1 MKKIL
6 LSALLAAS
14 CLSVSTVALAQTDA
28 ERLENLETRL
38 MGLERRA
45 TSGASAD
52 GASMLADH
60 EARLQAIE
68 SETSRVY
75 GKAEEVSNA
84 IEVLAKKVEMIA
96 KDLELRL
103 QDIEKAVSEGA
114 TAKPATPAA
123 TPAAKGAAKKR
134 SEAAPAAPQVASTPI
149 PAEISADDMYQKSYD
164 LMKAGSY
171 ADAEAWFK
179 EFLVRN
185 PQHARSENAY
195 YWLGEV
201 YLAQGR
207 AEEALVAFRD
217 GIRAFPSGNK
227 TADSLLKMGVAFEQ
241 IGKADLAKTTW
252 EKLVREF
259 PNSASANS
267 AKQRLGAKN

>member
-14 CLSVSTVALAQTDA
+14 CLSVSTVSFAQTDA
-28 ERLENLETRL
+28 DRLENLETRL

-52 GASMLADH
+52 GATMLADH
-60 EARLQAIE
+60 EARLQALE
-68 SETSRVY
+68 TETSRVY

-103 QDIEKAVSEGA
+103 QDMEKAISEGA
-114 TAKPATPAA
+114 TAKPAAPTA
-123 TPAAKGAAKKR
+123 AAKGGAKKR
-134 SEAAPAAPQVASTPI
+134 NDSAPAAPQVASTPI

-164 LMKAGSY
+164 MMKAGSY

-179 EFLVRN
+179 EFIARN

-201 YLAQGR
+201 YLVQNR

-241 IGKADLAKTTW
+241 IGKPDLAKTTW

-267 AKQRLGAKN
+267 AKQRLSSKN

>member
-6 LSALLAAS
+6 ISALLAAS
-14 CLSVSTVALAQTDA
+14 CLSASTIAFAQSDT
-28 ERLENLETRL
+28 ERLETLETRL
-38 MGLERRA
+38 MALERRA
-45 TSGASAD
+45 TSGTTAD
-52 GASMLADH
+52 GTTMMADH
-60 EARLQAIE
+60 EARLQALE
-68 SETSRVY
+68 NETSRVY
-75 GKAEEVSNA
+75 GKAEEVGNA

-96 KDLELRL
+96 RDLELRL

-114 TAKPATPAA
+114 AAKPAAPAKA
-123 TPAAKGAAKKR
+123 DPKKR
-134 SEAAPAAPQVASTPI
+134 SEAPAAGATKTASTPI

-171 ADAEAWFK
+171 ADSEAWFK
-179 EFLVRN
+179 EFIARN
-185 PQHARSENAY
+185 PEHARTENAY

-201 YLAQGR
+201 YLVQNR
-207 AEEALVAFRD
+207 PEEALVAFRD

-227 TADSLLKMGVAFEQ
+227 TADSLLKMGVAFQQ

-267 AKQRLGAKN
+267 AKQKLSALN